1 MTHEDIIRMARDAAD
16 PDAVDPLC
24 GSDWGDLIT
33 LDLDEMV
40 RFAAL
45 VAAHEREACERLA
58 WDTPDDEETGI
69 RSAIALAIRARG
81 EK

>member
-1 MTHEDIIRMARDAAD
+1 MMTQDDILRMAREASCGWTHNGTE
-16 PDAVDPLC
+16 PLLT
-24 GSDWGDLIT
+24 GESQIQ
-33 LDLDEMV
+33 

-69 RSAIALAIRARG
+69 RTAIALAIRARS
-81 EK
+81 EV